1 VSGTNT
7 DRTGDREYRGLLNVN
22 CVVLHRDLGCV
33 GGGGGGVAL
42 TCRECLCF
50 LGILVLARGVVNG
63 DDFGAQRSRVGV
75 KERKF

>member
-33 GGGGGGVAL
+33 GGGGGGTHVFM
-42 TCRECLCF
+42 CLWF
-50 LGILVLARGVVNG
+50 LGILVLARGVVDG
-63 DDFGAQRSRVGV
+63 EDFGAERSRVGV

>member
-33 GGGGGGVAL
+33 GGGGGGTHVSWVFMVSWNFGPWV
-42 TCRECLCF
+42 R
-50 LGILVLARGVVNG
+50 NG
-63 DDFGAQRSRVGV
+63 RW
-75 KERKF
+75 